1 MRENLVQPLL
11 THVLQRCFLVFRL
24 IWRQC
29 LVFVEDSGTLA
40 ASRWWYRFPET
51 SEHNLSLSSSCL
63 KERNLQLRHT
73 EVCWTVDTVTPAGQT
88 FALNCSHCCHPSFF
102 CSIKVISCKLNTSL
116 LSYWLNEAQLK
127 KVSFCR
133 LTRHFLF
140 LSPQKCSEYEL
151 NFTQK
156 ASNTH
161 VWSWYYKS
169 FRILSFVSHWR
180 GIRCNL
186 SESNRPHPV

>member
-1 MRENLVQPLL
+1 MFPCFSADLTSVFSLCGGQWHSGCVQMMVQISWNQWTQPQFIFFLPEGEKPAAE
-11 THVLQRCFLVFRL
+11 THRGVL
-24 IWRQC
+24 
-29 LVFVEDSGTLA
+29 DSRHSDTCWSNICIELF
-40 ASRWWYRFPET
+40 S
-51 SEHNLSLSSSCL
+51 LLSS
-63 KERNLQLRHT
+63 
-73 EVCWTVDTVTPAGQT
+73 
-88 FALNCSHCCHPSFF
+88 FIF

-127 KVSFCR
+127 KVTFCR
-133 LTRHFLF
+133 LTRGFLF